1 MPTMTTRHSN
11 PKTHAAILRKVA
23 VRALEDARVA
33 WTKARKTPGERL
45 TRAAFRACVFAA
57 RALRKA
63 ADVLPLEAE
72 QMLEEAARIDTA
84 GLELKAKLARIVV
97 GADPGPARR

>member
-1 MPTMTTRHSN
+1 MKSHSD
-11 PKTHAAILRKVA
+11 PRKHAAILRSVA
-23 VRALEDARVA
+23 VRALADARAA
-33 WTKARKTPGERL
+33 WKRASKTPGERL

-63 ADVLPLEAE
+63 ADVHPLEAE
-72 QMLEEAARIDTA
+72 QMLEEAGRIDA
-84 GLELKAKLARIVV
+84 ASRKLNAQLARIVE